1 VDRLQGNTVEKVLQN
16 FGLTEKE
23 TQIYIY
29 LAKHGIQKGGE
40 IAKKTRTA
48 KAVVYR
54 ILKTLQRKGFIE
66 STLESPVRF
75 KAIPF
80 ETILDLEIKSKHE
93 EALQIETSKK
103 DLLADWSKI
112 SRGEPESPIEKF
124 VVLEGDR
131 KIYSKMYQ
139 MVKQTKKQLSII
151 ATVSGIMRSDRYG
164 ITNAI
169 INHPLNDKILFR
181 FLTDITNADLN
192 AIRFIK
198 KKLRASADLRG
209 RNPELGTKP
218 FPRMVIRDQE
228 EILFFVT
235 PNAKQNSVKTENTC
249 LSTNCKSLIQAFS
262 GVFEDLWL
270 NSTDMQKK
278 IIEVETGEHPSK
290 TIIITDPEEAR
301 TKYNAALNA
310 IEKEI
315 MIVTSARGLF
325 ELEKQESRLEEW
337 FRKNVSIKIM
347 APITNEN
354 LDVTK
359 QLLHWCEIR
368 HIPLGYFETTITDD
382 QHLFQFNRSYVK
394 SAISLE
400 IGAFGNTLYTN
411 DSDYI
416 KRTSDLLNNIW
427 RETRTPSDFLLS
439 SLSFLSDG
447 SRELHQTVKKLDRYG
462 TQKIEQKTESNIS
475 EVDVLNK
482 ISEARSN
489 PSEYWSKTKWSDVQY
504 FFGSRAFALIQ
515 APKRFNLPDMIIA
528 IFQNIECSAFGLE
541 NMIRIFVKPEIKSDA
556 PYQLVAQI
564 QDSSKSMNYNLAAFK
579 GMAIG
584 TNIKLVRTD
593 QLSVILQ
600 GNTLFAG
607 WTVPIQIS
615 SSCVLPPSCILF
627 EGYGNIKSGIF
638 NFAYPSGRKN
648 EVWFNNIEAFATL
661 FSQKSK
667 YVGAASECVFD
678 RESIQISYPP

>member
-1 VDRLQGNTVEKVLQN
+1 MK
-16 FGLTEKE
+16 
-23 TQIYIY
+23 
-29 LAKHGIQKGGE
+29 
-40 IAKKTRTA
+40 
-48 KAVVYR
+48 
-54 ILKTLQRKGFIE
+54 
-66 STLESPVRF
+66 
-75 KAIPF
+75 
-80 ETILDLEIKSKHE
+80 
-93 EALQIETSKK
+93 
-103 DLLADWSKI
+103 
-112 SRGEPESPIEKF
+112 
-124 VVLEGDR
+124 
-131 KIYSKMYQ
+131 
-139 MVKQTKKQLSII
+139 
-151 ATVSGIMRSDRYG
+151 
-164 ITNAI
+164 
-169 INHPLNDKILFR
+169 
-181 FLTDITNADLN
+181 
-192 AIRFIK
+192 
-198 KKLRASADLRG
+198 
-209 RNPELGTKP
+209 
-218 FPRMVIRDQE
+218 
-228 EILFFVT
+228 
-235 PNAKQNSVKTENTC
+235 
-249 LSTNCKSLIQAFS
+249 
-262 GVFEDLWL
+262 
-270 NSTDMQKK
+270 KK

-310 IEKEI
+310 VEKEI
-315 MIVTSARGLF
+315 MIVTSASGLF
-325 ELEKQESRLEEW
+325 ELEKQKTRLEEW

-368 HIPLGYFETTITDD
+368 HIPLGYFETTITDG
-382 QHLFQFNRSYVK
+382 QHLFQFNRFYAK

-400 IGAFGNTLYTN
+400 IGAFRNTLYTN
-411 DSDYI
+411 DLDYI
-416 KRTSDLLNNIW
+416 KKTRDLLDNIW
-427 RETRTPSDFLLS
+427 RETRTPSGFSLS
-439 SLSFLSDG
+439 SLPVISDG

-482 ISEARSN
+482 ISEARST

-528 IFQNIECSAFGLE
+528 IFKNIECSTFGLE

-564 QDSSKSMNYNLAAFK
+564 QDSSKSINYNLAAFK

-584 TNIKLVRTD
+584 TNIKLVRTG
-593 QLSVILQ
+593 QLSVIRQ

-615 SSCVLPPSCILF
+615 SSCDLPPSCILF

-667 YVGAASECVFD
+667 YVGAASECLFD